1 MERMKKKS
9 MLWVVMFLCTA
20 GIAMAQSKSEM
31 AVAAAVAQLKQA
43 MIAGDVVALN
53 AIASDK
59 LSYGHS
65 GGHVEGK
72 QEFVQKIAS
81 GASDF
86 VTIELKDQTILVSSN
101 VAIVRHILDATTNDG
116 GKPGEVHLRVML
128 VFAKEGKEWKLLG
141 RQAVK
146 M

>member
-1 MERMKKKS
+1 MKTKS
-9 MLWVVMFLCTA
+9 ILWMVVFLCTTS
-20 GIAMAQSKSEM
+20 IAMAQSKSEM
-31 AVAAAVAQLKQA
+31 AVTAAVEQLKQA
-43 MIAGDVVALN
+43 MISGDSAALN
-53 AIASDK
+53 LIASDK

-81 GASDF
+81 GKSDF
-86 VTIELKDQTILVSSN
+86 VTIELKDQTISVSGK
-101 VAIVRHILDATTNDG
+101 VAIVRHILDATTNDS

-128 VFAKEGKEWKLLG
+128 VFQKEGKQWKLLG

>member
-1 MERMKKKS
+1 MKRKIS
-9 MLWVVMFLCTA
+9 VLVVAFFCISTFLH
-20 GIAMAQSKSEM
+20 AQTKSET
-31 AVAAAVAQLKQA
+31 AVSAAVEQLRLA
-43 MIAGDVVALN
+43 MISGDSIALKS
-53 AIASDK
+53 IASDK

-72 QEFVQKIAS
+72 QEFVEKIAS
-81 GASDF
+81 GKSDF
-86 VTIELKDQTILVSSN
+86 VTIDLKEQTILMSGK
-101 VAIVRHILDATTNDG
+101 VAIVRHLLAATTNDG

-128 VFAKEGKEWKLLG
+128 VFQKEGKQWKMLG

>member
-1 MERMKKKS
+1 MKRIFCI
-9 MLWVVMFLCTA
+9 LVVAFFFTTSLVN
-20 GIAMAQSKSEM
+20 AQSKSEV
-31 AVAAAVAQLKQA
+31 AVAAAVEQLKQA
-43 MIAGDVVALN
+43 MISGDSAALN
-53 AIASDK
+53 TIASDK

-81 GASDF
+81 GKSDF
-86 VTIELKDQTILVSSN
+86 VSIELKDQTISVNRN
-101 VAIVRHILDATTNDG
+101 VAIVRHVLNANTNDS
-116 GKPGEVHLRVML
+116 GKPGEVHLRIML
-128 VFAKEGKEWKLLG
+128 VFQKEGKQWKLLG